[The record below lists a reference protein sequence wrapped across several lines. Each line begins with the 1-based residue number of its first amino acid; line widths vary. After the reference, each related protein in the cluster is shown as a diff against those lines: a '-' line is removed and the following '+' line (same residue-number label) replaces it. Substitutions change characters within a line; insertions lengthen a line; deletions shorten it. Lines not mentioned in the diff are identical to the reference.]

1 MAKQHDDIA
10 RRIAKKVG
18 GNYNPVKG
26 PDIVTPERVI
36 EVGTDPGKVR
46 EEMKQ
51 VARYNKPRY
60 VAGPKPFVKAALK
73 GTEGTGIGVMDEKG
87 HIVRRGRSKGK

>member
-18 GNYNPVKG
+18 GDYNPVKG
-26 PDIVTPERVI
+26 PDIVTPQRVI
-36 EVGTDPGKVR
+36 EVGTDPNQVSA
-46 EEMKQ
+46 EMKQ

-73 GTEGTGIGVMDEKG
+73 STQGTGIGVMDGKG
-87 HIVRRGRSKGK
+87 NIVKRGRSKGK

>member
-18 GNYNPVKG
+18 GDYNSVKG
-26 PDIVTPERVI
+26 PDIVTPQQVI
-36 EVGTDPGKVR
+36 EVGTDPHKVS

-51 VARYNKPRY
+51 VARYQKPRY
-60 VAGPKPFVKAALK
+60 VAGPPRFVQAALE
-73 GTEGTGIGVMDEKG
+73 GTEGTGIGVMDDKG
-87 HIVRRGRSKGK
+87 KIVKRGRRRGK